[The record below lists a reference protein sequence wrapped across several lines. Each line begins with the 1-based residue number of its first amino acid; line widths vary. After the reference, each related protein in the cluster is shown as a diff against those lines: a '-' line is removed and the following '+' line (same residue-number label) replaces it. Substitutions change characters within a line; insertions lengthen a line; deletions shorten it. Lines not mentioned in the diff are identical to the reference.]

1 MVQPSGSDESFACAF
16 SVNSRQEVYRRI
28 RNLQLFQRW
37 LGKIYSLLFSHL
49 FLSINELLAS

>member
-1 MVQPSGSDESFACAF
+1 MVQPSGSGEP
-16 SVNSRQEVYRRI
+16 VNSRQEVYRRI